1 MVVSESGDLRP
12 SPYVTVRE
20 DVRDSQGCSHALLRT
35 LSKQTPASGSYFL
48 QVGYEPVCLKS
59 RTLRTEQRLPLARQ
73 SRTLVLRAG
82 YPVARTLFRPKHRW
96 IRISSS
102 DSTSSEEIFTQPS
115 RRRERTLTC
124 DFVIIL
130 EPFVLYLRVTCVL
143 LVISFLHLSS
153 ACRIHHGRQSRPNP
167 TRI

>member
-1 MVVSESGDLRP
+1 MP
-12 SPYVTVRE
+12 FTYVTVRE

-35 LSKQTPASGSYFL
+35 LLKQTPASGSYFL

-59 RTLRTEQRLPLARQ
+59 RTLRTEQCLPLARQ

-102 DSTSSEEIFTQPS
+102 DSTSSEEVFTQPS

-130 EPFVLYLRVTCVL
+130 KTFRVIFTC
-143 LVISFLHLSS
+143 HLCLTCDIFSPS
-153 ACRIHHGRQSRPNP
+153 QFCLQDPSWPAVK
-167 TRI
+167 T